1 VQMGQRIRD
10 RRKELGPGDTV
21 RFRGPSLQH
30 LAARRDETLRIIPVI
45 TLHVG
50 TLHVGALHVA
60 RCSGGASNVQRS
72 TCNLQP
78 VNRQSSIARR
88 HQG

>member
-1 VQMGQRIRD
+1 MQMGQRIRD

-21 RFRGPSLQH
+21 RLKGPSLQH

-45 TLHVG
+45 